1 MGLFSKI
8 RQMLG
13 LPIEVPVNLNINTE
27 NKLSLKNTQSTIN
40 LNTKNPNTMSMFNYG
55 VGGSEVKVD
64 ANEAIN
70 EIQENKTLLV
80 AKLTHE
86 EPVNPEITAGLKTV
100 DDVFNYFKPSV
111 SVDQE
116 TPDGQIISENFRFGT
131 LGDFSP
137 KSITQQSPYLK
148 NMNLQQE
155 QYNKIVRQLKSNK
168 VLKSML
174 DDEQAKYVFIEALK
188 VVAQELETT
197 N

>member
-1 MGLFSKI
+1 MSLFSKI
-8 RQMLG
+8 RQILG
-13 LPIEVPVNLNINTE
+13 LPIEDPVNLNIDTP
-27 NKLSLKNTQSTIN
+27 NKLPLNNTQSTIN
-40 LNTKNPNTMSMFNYG
+40 LNTKTPNTMSMFNYG

-86 EPVNPEITAGLKTV
+86 EPVNPEITTGLKTV

-137 KSITQQSPYLK
+137 KNITQQSPYLK
-148 NMNLQQE
+148 NTNLQQE

-174 DDEQAKYVFIEALK
+174 DDEQAKYAFIEALK
-188 VVAQELETT
+188 AVAQELET
-197 N
+197 NN